1 MKSHFPMKG
10 GTPRLTLKKRL
21 KVIRNWPIECEVET
35 EIVKTPGNVA
45 HEMSL
50 SKVCAKNF

>member
-1 MKSHFPMKG
+1 MNEISFSYERRDTKTHFE
-10 GTPRLTLKKRL
+10 